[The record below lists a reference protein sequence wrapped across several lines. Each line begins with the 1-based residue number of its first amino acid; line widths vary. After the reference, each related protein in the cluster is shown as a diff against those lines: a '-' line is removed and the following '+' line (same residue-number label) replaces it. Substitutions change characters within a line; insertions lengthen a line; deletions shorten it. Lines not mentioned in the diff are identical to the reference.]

1 MAQRV
6 DLEVDGLGEV
16 RRLRGKSALAVSL
29 NPSAGRSCRLG
40 ETGVCLALE
49 LEHRPRSA
57 VAVDY
62 VTHVH
67 FLCLHFIS
75 FC

>member
-1 MAQRV
+1 MR
-6 DLEVDGLGEV
+6 
-16 RRLRGKSALAVSL
+16 
-29 NPSAGRSCRLG
+29 GRSCRLG
-40 ETGVCLALE
+40 ETGARLALE

-75 FC
+75 FWVSLMFLYYPVTSFSKLCIPNDWDL